1 MSNILAK
8 ITNNF
13 LTTFKH
19 PVNYY
24 VIPNRKI
31 YGDFLRSVETTYY
44 TFGKVTKDYTKEIRP
59 DCSLYVYH
67 AVDEKELGI
76 YDPDYDEDYRFVD
89 LLKWYLNKED
99 ILDVC
104 EELMNIYESM
114 VGIYYS
120 DNFVK
125 EIPALVYDE
134 SQKDWI
140 ISETETEPV
149 FVTNVLS
156 VRETGNWDNLISI
169 SSEEL
174 SDIPFRIVQALHY
187 FNNLVRAEKVPDWV
201 YKIISDYEVYRL
213 LDA

>member
-1 MSNILAK
+1 MSIILSRIVNSAPD
-8 ITNNF
+8 IY
-13 LTTFKH
+13 KH
-19 PVNYY
+19 PINYY
-24 VIPNRKI
+24 VVPNRQI

-67 AVDEKELGI
+67 AVNEKDLGI

-99 ILDVC
+99 ILDIC
-104 EELMNIYESM
+104 EKLMNIYESM

-120 DNFVK
+120 GNFVK

-201 YKIISDYEVYRL
+201 YKIIRDYEVYRL

>member
-1 MSNILAK
+1 MSTILAK
-8 ITNNF
+8 VVNN
-13 LTTFKH
+13 LHEAFKH
-19 PVNYY
+19 SVNYY
-24 VIPNRKI
+24 VVSDRKI

-59 DCSLYVYH
+59 DYGLYVYH
-67 AVDEKELGI
+67 AVDEKELA
-76 YDPDYDEDYRFVD
+76 VD

-134 SQKDWI
+134 EQKDWI
-140 ISETETEPV
+140 ISETKTEPV

-174 SDIPFRIVQALHY
+174 SDISFRIVQALHY
-187 FNNLVRAEKVPDWV
+187 FNNLVRAETVPNWV
-201 YKIISDYEVYRL
+201 YKIIHDYEAYKL
-213 LDA
+213 LES

>member
-1 MSNILAK
+1 M
-8 ITNNF
+8 
-13 LTTFKH
+13 
-19 PVNYY
+19 
-24 VIPNRKI
+24 
-31 YGDFLRSVETTYY
+31 
-44 TFGKVTKDYTKEIRP
+44 
-59 DCSLYVYH
+59 YH

-120 DNFVK
+120 GNFVK

-140 ISETETEPV
+140 ISETKAEPV

-174 SDIPFRIVQALHY
+174 SDIPFCIIQALHY
-187 FNNLVRAEKVPDWV
+187 FNNLVRAEKVPD
-201 YKIISDYEVYRL
+201 
-213 LDA
+213 

>member
-1 MSNILAK
+1 
-8 ITNNF
+8 
-13 LTTFKH
+13 
-19 PVNYY
+19 
-24 VIPNRKI
+24 
-31 YGDFLRSVETTYY
+31 
-44 TFGKVTKDYTKEIRP
+44 
-59 DCSLYVYH
+59 
-67 AVDEKELGI
+67 
-76 YDPDYDEDYRFVD
+76 
-89 LLKWYLNKED
+89 
-99 ILDVC
+99 
-104 EELMNIYESM
+104 MNIYESM
-114 VGIYYS
+114 VGIYCS

-149 FVTNVLS
+149 FVANMLS